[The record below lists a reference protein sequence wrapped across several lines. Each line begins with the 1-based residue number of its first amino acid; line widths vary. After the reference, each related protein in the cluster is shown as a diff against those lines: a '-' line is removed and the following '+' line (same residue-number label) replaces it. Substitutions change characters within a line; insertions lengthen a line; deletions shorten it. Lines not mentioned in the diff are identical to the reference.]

1 MKGFVEAIG
10 RWWGWI
16 WTRAHAGVKSKAGQS
31 ESRSWCKVRLTSQSG
46 GRVYGVSSIWANPN
60 PLLHGQCLQLF
71 HPQAEASK
79 IECKSGICERTVDL
93 ASQHE
98 TLLTERWL
106 SLLPWGRKMTWFSS
120 QATPLLQMNYYTRI
134 KNSFSCKNRLLLLE
148 PPATFFF
155 SSVGDQ
161 SWWGDVTQFPFA
173 VTSGAASAV
182 WPVLLEMK
190 SGSYASEFS
199 GPPTWLLAWWQIRTG
214 ARKMRL
220 QQN

>member
-1 MKGFVEAIG
+1 MKGFGGGDTIG

-16 WTRAHAGVKSKAGQS
+16 WTRARAGVKSKAGQS

-155 SSVGDQ
+155 LFRGWSIVMGWRYPVSFCRNLRGSICSV
-161 SWWGDVTQFPFA
+161 T
-173 VTSGAASAV
+173 
-182 WPVLLEMK
+182 
-190 SGSYASEFS
+190 
-199 GPPTWLLAWWQIRTG
+199 GPPWDEVRVICFWVLWATHLASGLVTDKNRS
-214 ARKMRL
+214 
-220 QQN
+220 

>member
-1 MKGFVEAIG
+1 MTQEGHFSKCLTGTNLLLVLTSLLDHLAEETEAQRDEGLCGGDTIG

-155 SSVGDQ
+155 SLPWVINRDG
-161 SWWGDVTQFPFA
+161 VTLPSF
-173 VTSGAASAV
+173 
-182 WPVLLEMK
+182 LL
-190 SGSYASEFS
+190 
-199 GPPTWLLAWWQIRTG
+199 P
-214 ARKMRL
+214 
-220 QQN
+220 